1 MNKEGTRE
9 VVVDVCLVARL
20 VEQAGR
26 QSEWKEFQLSVF
38 PPTPLHCVCLP
49 KLLHKPQLLVQ
60 WTCVCNA
67 LCDVSYFYSTASVD
81 EPSIGVRGRVN
92 IGR

>member
-38 PPTPLHCVCLP
+38 PPTPLHSVCLP
-49 KLLHKPQLLVQ
+49 KLLPDTPVQ

-67 LCDVSYFYSTASVD
+67 LCDILYFYFPASVD